1 MVDMFRRSAR
11 PAQFMAL
18 ASVAVAGCLLAGCSS
33 SGGGSASSS
42 GALEVWTRSDAVDAK
57 AYTKIFAA
65 FTKKTGIKV
74 DYKPVVDFDK
84 LLQQRAASKNLPD
97 VTVNDMGS
105 LGNYESQGLLQEVDK
120 SSITGGSD
128 LTEKSWDGA
137 KGIDGK
143 YYGIPFSAQAQGMYI
158 RKDWL
163 AKVGKKAPTTWAEL
177 LDVAKAFTTKDP
189 DGDGKADTYGILS
202 PGSTTNG
209 YLGWWTSNFVFQAGG
224 EFVAPTNDGKY
235 EAKADSDATVTGV
248 KYVED
253 MYCHSKVVQPGA
265 LTMTTGDSYPF
276 FDQGKVGIVLTGPY
290 QFPRFDATP
299 GKDKYEV
306 IPVPKGPA
314 GNTVLAEGE
323 NVYLMAGSKKTDQQ
337 KKLAAYLISPEAQK
351 IGMTAPGAPV
361 VRLSVNKTV
370 DNSAVYKDDRW
381 KPFEDAYNNSSK
393 PFPSAINYQP
403 IRQDTADALNKL
415 FANCGTDVKGAMTTL
430 NSTLQQE
437 LKSQGAAK

>member
-1 MVDMFRRSAR
+1 MFRHSAR
-11 PAQFMAL
+11 STQLMAL
-18 ASVAVAGCLLAGCSS
+18 VSVAVSGCLLAGCSS
-33 SGGGSASSS
+33 DSSGSASSS
-42 GALEVWTRSDAVDAK
+42 GPLEVWTRSDAVDAK
-57 AYTKIFAA
+57 AYQKIFAA

-97 VTVNDMGS
+97 VTINDMGS
-105 LGNYESQGLLQEVDK
+105 LGNYQSQGLLEPVDK
-120 SSITGGSD
+120 SAIAGGSD
-128 LTEKSWDGA
+128 LTDKSWVGA
-137 KGIDGK
+137 TGIDGK
-143 YYGIPFSAQAQGMYI
+143 YYGVPFSAQAQGMYI

-209 YLGWWTSNFVFQAGG
+209 YLSWWTSNFVFQAGG
-224 EFVAPTNDGKY
+224 EFVGTTGDGKY
-235 EAKADSDATVTGV
+235 EATAASDATVAGV
-248 KYVED
+248 KYAEGL
-253 MYCHSKVVQPGA
+253 YCDSKVVQPSA

-299 GKDKYEV
+299 GKDKYEI

-323 NVYLMAGSKKTDQQ
+323 NVYLMAGSKKTAEQ
-337 KKLAAYLISPEAQK
+337 KKLAEFLITPEAQK
-351 IGMTAPGAPV
+351 IGMTAPEAPV

-370 DNSAVYKDDRW
+370 DNAAVYKDDRW
-381 KPFEDAYNNSSK
+381 KPFEDAYNNSSE

-415 FANCGTDVKGAMTTL
+415 FADCGKDVKGAMATL
-430 NSTLQQE
+430 DNTVQQE
-437 LKSQGAAK
+437 LKSQGVAK